1 MKPLASIL
9 ACMLAVGFAGAA
21 PADPLAETARTIV
34 DRNGG
39 SAVTLRIVTEMRFT
53 MGGQQVHAEENED
66 EIGGTVLE
74 SDGLIVM
81 SLSASD
87 PSEMLQDAM
96 ASMAGQG
103 VEISSDL
110 KSLAVILPD
119 GRDVPA
125 TVVLR
130 DRDLDLAFVRTEEPL
145 ETPLPAVDTGA
156 SGSPDRFDPV
166 VVPYRM
172 GKAAR
177 REVGAVFTRVAAV
190 LEKPRLFYVLPIGT
204 PTDVLGSVAYDS
216 DGKPVGIVIVRS
228 LEVSQTEGASATLF
242 VVPLTDVLEVAGQ
255 APVEAPEAEAPA
267 AGDAGSAETEG

>member
-1 MKPLASIL
+1 
-9 ACMLAVGFAGAA
+9 MLAVGFAGAA